1 MAQQKSILLIDDH
14 NLFREGLK
22 TIIRRDSQFT
32 VVAEA
37 KNADEGVRAALHV
50 RPDIVLLDISLP
62 GRSGIDVAR
71 EIRGKLPETL
81 IIIVSMFS
89 RPDLVMEAVEAG
101 ARGYVTKGSTPE
113 TLLQGI
119 RSVAEGQFYL
129 DGAASQELIT
139 ALENKGSKGRTV
151 INNEYGQLSSREQ
164 EVLRMIA
171 EGVPARDI
179 AERLFISVKTVEN
192 HRTNILHKLGLKST
206 VDLVKYAARIG
217 LIDVETWKG

>member
-1 MAQQKSILLIDDH
+1 MVQKSILLIDDH

-37 KNADEGVRAALHV
+37 KNADEGVRAALRA

-113 TLLQGI
+113 TLLQAI

>member
-1 MAQQKSILLIDDH
+1 MVQQKSILLIDDH

-192 HRTNILHKLGLKST
+192 HRTNRLHKLGLKST

>member
-1 MAQQKSILLIDDH
+1 MVQKSILLIDDH

-37 KNADEGVRAALHV
+37 KNADEGVRAALRA
-50 RPDIVLLDISLP
+50 RPDVVLLDISLP

-113 TLLQGI
+113 TLLQAI

-129 DGAASQELIT
+129 DGAASQELIA
-139 ALENKGSKGRTV
+139 ALENKGSKGHTV

>member
-37 KNADEGVRAALHV
+37 KNADEGVRAALRA

-129 DGAASQELIT
+129 DGAASQELIA

>member
-129 DGAASQELIT
+129 DGAASQELIA

>member
-1 MAQQKSILLIDDH
+1 MVQKSILLIDDH
-14 NLFREGLK
+14 NLFRKGLK

-37 KNADEGVRAALHV
+37 KNADEGVRAALRA

-113 TLLQGI
+113 TLLQAI

>member
-1 MAQQKSILLIDDH
+1 MVQQKSILLIDDH

-22 TIIRRDSQFT
+22 TIIRRDTQFT

-37 KNADEGVRAALHV
+37 KNAEEGVRAAL
-50 RPDIVLLDISLP
+50 RAKPDIVLLDISLP

-71 EIRGKLPETL
+71 EIRGRLPETL
-81 IIIVSMFS
+81 IIMVSMFS
-89 RPDLVMEAVEAG
+89 RPDLVKEAVEAG
-101 ARGYVTKGSTPE
+101 ATGYVTKGSTSE
-113 TLLQGI
+113 TLLQSI
-119 RSVAEGQFYL
+119 RAVAEGQFYL
-129 DGAASQELIT
+129 DGVASQELIA
-139 ALENKGSKGRTV
+139 ALDKGSKGRMV

-171 EGVPARDI
+171 EGVPPRDI

-192 HRTNILHKLGLKST
+192 HRTNILRRLGLKST

>member
-22 TIIRRDSQFT
+22 TIIRRDSRFT

-37 KNADEGVRAALHV
+37 KNAEEGVRAAL
-50 RPDIVLLDISLP
+50 RTKPDIVLLDISLP

-71 EIRGKLPETL
+71 EIRGRLAETL

-89 RPDLVMEAVEAG
+89 RPELVREAVEAG
-101 ARGYVTKGSTPE
+101 ATGYVTKGSTPE
-113 TLLQGI
+113 TLLQSI
-119 RSVAEGQFYL
+119 RAVAEGQFYL
-129 DGAASQELIT
+129 DGVASQELIA
-139 ALENKGSKGRTV
+139 ALESKGSRGRTV

-171 EGVPARDI
+171 EGVSPRDI

-192 HRTNILHKLGLKST
+192 HRTNIVHKLGLKST
-206 VDLVKYAARIG
+206 VDLEKYAARIG

>member
-37 KNADEGVRAALHV
+37 KNADEGVRAALRA